1 MKAEKRVRDQDAA
14 SGVHKQCKKRDKIST
29 CVGGWTGSLPVSLGE
44 KANGCL
50 PPIGCEE
57 NSAHFSNR
65 PESLLCCCRAVAVT
79 HCNTFAS
86 YSGLDAGFQMRLNEC
101 WGWLGWITIALN

>member
-14 SGVHKQCKKRDKIST
+14 SGVHKQCKKGDKIST

-65 PESLLCCCRAVAVT
+65 LESLLCCCRAVAVT
-79 HCNTFAS
+79 QLSDEVEMNV
-86 YSGLDAGFQMRLNEC
+86 GVV
-101 WGWLGWITIALN
+101 WLGWVTIALN